1 MATESAKG
9 MSPTATQ
16 QPVTIVSVGYGD
28 PGLIGLLG
36 FAFATFAA
44 QLAHLGIQE
53 EAPVF
58 WIGAVF
64 GGALQI
70 TAGLMSYR
78 QGDNFHFLVYS
89 AFGWYWIVSPGFL
102 FAHEVGFLDVS
113 AQGHGIF
120 VLAFAFVTAC
130 FVPAGATYHS
140 VMPVTLIL
148 VSAGLA
154 LQGISELVESDAGVK
169 AGSIVLIGAALLAGY
184 MLIEKFYRL
193 TLGWSLPLGPRWLPP
208 PSDLPARDDSV

>member
-1 MATESAKG
+1 VAADSAD
-9 MSPTATQ
+9 PAADPAQ
-16 QPVTIVSVGYGD
+16 QTIRVIPAGYGD

-44 QLAHLGIQE
+44 QLAHLGLQE

-64 GGALQI
+64 GGILQI
-70 TAGLMSYR
+70 AAGLMSYR

-89 AFGWYWIVSPGFL
+89 AFGWYWIVAPSFM
-102 FAHEVGFLDVS
+102 FAHEVDFLDVS
-113 AQGHGIF
+113 TQSRGIL
-120 VLAFAFVTAC
+120 VLAFAFVAAC

-140 VMPVTLIL
+140 VLPVTLIL
-148 VSAGLA
+148 VSAGLV
-154 LQGISELVESDAGVK
+154 LQGVSEIAESEAGVK
-169 AGSIVLIGAALLAGY
+169 AGSVVLIGAALLAAY

-208 PSDLPARDDSV
+208 RDALPTKDDSV